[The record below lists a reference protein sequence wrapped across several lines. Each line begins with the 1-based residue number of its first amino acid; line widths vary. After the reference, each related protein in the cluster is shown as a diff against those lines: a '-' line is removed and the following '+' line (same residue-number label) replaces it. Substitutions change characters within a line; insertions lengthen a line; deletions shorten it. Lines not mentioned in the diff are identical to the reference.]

1 MRVAWRESGSI
12 CDQFLRLTRSAKR
25 FHGRTL
31 RMGPARKSLG
41 SCSSLA
47 RPTNTTKPWEYNEAM
62 GSCNDIASLKAWVV
76 HGPLVCSFGVLL
88 VGWRRARHPRVG
100 DKFLRPATRT
110 LYAFLLLF
118 SRQRGVGEALRFL
131 RADDAPEPAAPAPT
145 PSHRPLRQRS
155 PGGPSRR

>member
-1 MRVAWRESGSI
+1 MRVAWRERRI
-12 CDQFLRLTRSAKR
+12 DLRSVS
-25 FHGRTL
+25 TL
-31 RMGPARKSLG
+31 NAQRQKVSRANAADGTGKKVARLMLFTCASD
-41 SCSSLA
+41 
-47 RPTNTTKPWEYNEAM
+47 EYNEAM
-62 GSCNDIASLKAWVV
+62 GGCNDIASLKAWVV

-131 RADDAPEPAAPAPT
+131 RET
-145 PSHRPLRQRS
+145 V
-155 PGGPSRR
+155 SR